1 MWIPSI
7 LSTVDTKVDTKCD
20 LHLNENH
27 KALGINNC
35 IHDTVV
41 WNVYKKKK
49 KKQTKYFPLGFCSVK
64 PNQIKTQNITI
75 TFNCPINKQLNFNKN
90 IYYTI

>member
-49 KKQTKYFPLGFCSVK
+49 KKNKLNIFPLAFAVLN
-64 PNQIKTQNITI
+64 PIKLKLRT
-75 TFNCPINKQLNFNKN
+75 
-90 IYYTI
+90 